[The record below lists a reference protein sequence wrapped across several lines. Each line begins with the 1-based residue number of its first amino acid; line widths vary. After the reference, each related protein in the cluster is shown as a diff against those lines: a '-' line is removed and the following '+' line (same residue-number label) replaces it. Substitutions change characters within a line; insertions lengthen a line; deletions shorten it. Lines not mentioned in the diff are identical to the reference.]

1 MNVSKIK
8 LRIRRNSKARPLR
21 KLTWL
26 DVRLCLFVFF
36 CQTFY
41 KHWRR
46 RWLAS
51 WQAGW
56 LCDWLWF
63 LSSSLLLLSLIVG
76 HLLFHNIYRSVSQSA
91 VPFSHDSWFIGFFK
105 FLRANKLP
113 SVFLL
118 LKLLENIHSLLD
130 RSFSSVSQ
138 ACSSPSVLKCRNY
151 YWPKDIGHDDQ
162 SAVLPWNVEKTLF
175 GKKPLELY
183 TSHHL
188 FHRHFLCSTIQ
199 LEVQAEVHSGFLL
212 LFCSLCSLYSNTF
225 LKKLS
230 SDLSNRN
237 P

>member
-1 MNVSKIK
+1 MSTRDLAWLRTQTDACIDGQTPRDWRTNERIGHLRSMRCLLMNVSKIK

-21 KLTWL
+21 KLAWL

-41 KHWRR
+41 KHWIR

-113 SVFLL
+113 SVFLR
-118 LKLLENIHSLLD
+118 LK
-130 RSFSSVSQ
+130 
-138 ACSSPSVLKCRNY
+138 
-151 YWPKDIGHDDQ
+151 
-162 SAVLPWNVEKTLF
+162 
-175 GKKPLELY
+175 
-183 TSHHL
+183 
-188 FHRHFLCSTIQ
+188 
-199 LEVQAEVHSGFLL
+199 
-212 LFCSLCSLYSNTF
+212 
-225 LKKLS
+225 
-230 SDLSNRN
+230 
-237 P
+237 

>member
-76 HLLFHNIYRSVSQSA
+76 HLLFHNIYSSVSQSA

-151 YWPKDIGHDDQ
+151 YWPKDIGHEMLRKLC
-162 SAVLPWNVEKTLF
+162 SEKSHWSYTPVIIYCIVISCAARFNLKSKLRFTRGFFYFFAAAVLCILT
-175 GKKPLELY
+175 
-183 TSHHL
+183 
-188 FHRHFLCSTIQ
+188 HFL
-199 LEVQAEVHSGFLL
+199 
-212 LFCSLCSLYSNTF
+212 
-225 LKKLS
+225 
-230 SDLSNRN
+230 RN
-237 P
+237 CRLTCLTESHRKGWMCKW